1 MEEKLNLVNKKRVAI
16 LWDGYC
22 LPRVAILWDEH
33 CLPRVVFR
41 RCKSQDLLPQ
51 YLACKALIFAD
62 TASIQENWIEYCH
75 VVTED
80 KESALENF
88 RMYSE
93 NEANMLPS
101 IMVDLVLYS
110 L

>member
-1 MEEKLNLVNKKRVAI
+1 MEEKSNLVNKKRVAI

-22 LPRVAILWDEH
+22 WPRVAILWDEH
-33 CLPRVVFR
+33 CLPWVVFR

-51 YLACKALIFAD
+51 YFACKALISAD

-101 IMVDLVLYS
+101 NMVDLVLYS